1 MSHFK
6 GMMSLDTV
14 KRVSSLMEYLMEC
27 EGEASIRD
35 IGHAADIPKSTV
47 QRMLSSLEETGWVY
61 QNPATQ
67 AYRIGFHFL
76 SFANSWRFRLELVKQ
91 TQAILEELSEST
103 RETALLVVLDGDC
116 GRCINKVEPEKTL
129 KLVAEV
135 GKTFPLHA
143 AACGKILFAFC
154 PEETRERVLS
164 GSLAVYTPKTL
175 VDPDSLRRELGLI
188 RKRGFAESY
197 EELTLG
203 AAEIA
208 VPLVDSQSRLVAGLS
223 VAGAKKDIT
232 DGFERILSLL
242 REKAQLVA
250 GRIRNGKAGA

>member
-1 MSHFK
+1 
-6 GMMSLDTV
+6 
-14 KRVSSLMEYLMEC
+14 MERED
-27 EGEASIRD
+27 EASIRD

-47 QRMLSSLEETGWVY
+47 QRMLSSLEEKGWVY

-76 SFANSWRFRLELVKQ
+76 SFANTWRFRLELVKQ
-91 TQAILEELSEST
+91 TQSILEELSVST
-103 RETALLVVLDGDC
+103 RETALLVVLDGHC

-154 PEETRERVLS
+154 PEEIREQILS
-164 GSLAVYTPKTL
+164 DSLTVYTPKTL

-188 RKRGFAESY
+188 RRQGFAESC

-208 VPLVDSQSRLVAGLS
+208 VPLVDSQGRFVAGLS
-223 VAGAKKDIT
+223 VAGAKQDIT
-232 DGFERILSLL
+232 DGFDRILSLL
-242 REKAQLVA
+242 REKARLVA
-250 GRIRNGKAGA
+250 GRIGNGNAGA

>member
-1 MSHFK
+1 
-6 GMMSLDTV
+6 
-14 KRVSSLMEYLMEC
+14 MERED
-27 EGEASIRD
+27 EASIRD

-47 QRMLSSLEETGWVY
+47 QRMLSSLEEKGWVY

-76 SFANSWRFRLELVKQ
+76 SFANTWRLRLELVKQ
-91 TQAILEELSEST
+91 TQSILEELSEST
-103 RETALLVVLDGDC
+103 RETALLVVLDGHC

-154 PEETRERVLS
+154 PEEIREQILS
-164 GSLAVYTPKTL
+164 DSLTVYTPKTL

-188 RKRGFAESY
+188 RRQGFAESC

-208 VPLVDSQSRLVAGLS
+208 VPLVDSQGRFVAGLS
-223 VAGAKKDIT
+223 VAGAKQDIT
-232 DGFERILSLL
+232 DGFDRILSLL
-242 REKAQLVA
+242 REKARLVA
-250 GRIRNGKAGA
+250 GRIRNGNAGA